1 MTTDGGGWTH
11 VMNLNGANAT
21 NYDGAEVFET
31 KSVFGS
37 MSDDN
42 YLNAGFYSVE
52 FTESYL
58 VDETYNTIVISDSTE
73 QNKNTKHQTPKTNT
87 SRRRHME
94 GLNDSSK
101 LFGNFHLLQHPK

>member
-1 MTTDGGGWTH
+1 
-11 VMNLNGANAT
+11 MNLNGANAT

-58 VDETYNTIVISDSTE
+58 VGESSDEIGI
-73 QNKNTKHQTPKTNT
+73 
-87 SRRRHME
+87 
-94 GLNDSSK
+94 L
-101 LFGNFHLLQHPK
+101 